1 MSESIDL
8 LRIDGAEDF
17 INGTSSNFQQLEEG
31 FYDQCKVCGY
41 VIDTASFEGHERK
54 LFHLIWQIKHEDT
67 VYVKLGA
74 GWSLPLS
81 CNEKARF
88 RQDILKWFNKTSW
101 TDACDILVK
110 GGILIKSE
118 DGSATFD
125 MTKFFGKFGRICV
138 KEAVSTKTGKKYA
151 KIDSISPAKK
161 KDDFD
166 FDAVPEFLVSGDKVV
181 TYKLAEGVQIKKAEQ
196 KQEQTEAASATPT
209 SNVNKMSGS
218 DFLNVTPGDS
228 DEKDDTELPF

>member
-1 MSESIDL
+1 MSENLDL
-8 LRIDGAEDF
+8 LRIPGAEDF
-17 INGTSSNFQQLEEG
+17 INGTSSSNFPQLEEG

-67 VYVKLGA
+67 VYTKLGA

-88 RQDILKWFNKTSW
+88 RQDILKWFDKSSW

-110 GGILIKSE
+110 GGILVKAD

-125 MTKFFGKFGRICV
+125 MTKFFNKFGRICV
-138 KEAVSTKTGKKYA
+138 KEKTSQKGTKYA
-151 KIDSISPAKK
+151 AIDSISPAKK
-161 KDDFD
+161 KEDFA
-166 FDAVPEFLVSGDKVV
+166 FDEIPEFLVSGDKII
-181 TYKLAEGVQIKKAEQ
+181 TYKLADGVGIHKAEKVKAPAESQ
-196 KQEQTEAASATPT
+196 NGKAPQA
-209 SNVNKMSGS
+209 NVTQVDANA
-218 DFLNVTPGDS
+218 FLNGKPADP
-228 DEKDDTELPF
+228 DLPF